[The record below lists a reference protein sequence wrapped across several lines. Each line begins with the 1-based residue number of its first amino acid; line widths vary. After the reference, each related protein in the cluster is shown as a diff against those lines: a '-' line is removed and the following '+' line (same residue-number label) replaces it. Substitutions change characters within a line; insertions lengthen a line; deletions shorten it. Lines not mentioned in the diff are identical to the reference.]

1 MARMLNAA
9 MRAPERALAEAGIVL
24 QSIVIA
30 GLAVLI
36 GAAVDQP
43 PPRSRVTQSARA
55 LKRGGGHTRDKR
67 SGRGRGA
74 TTPSEIPAAGWKD
87 ILYRL
92 YHEISN
98 DRVLAVAAGV
108 TFYGLLALV
117 PALAALVSLYGLFA
131 DASQIE
137 QHLDVLTGLV
147 PQDVLSII
155 SDQVKRI
162 AGQGGQTLG
171 LTFFASLALS
181 LWSANAGVKA
191 TFDALNIVNDEE
203 EKRGFLKLNAQSL
216 TFTLGVLV
224 FLLLAMAAIVVVPV
238 VLGALGLAGSSA
250 WLLSL
255 LRWPLLLLAVLFLLA
270 GLYRFGP
277 SRERPQ
283 WRWVTWG
290 SAAAGIGWLGG
301 SMLFSYYV
309 SNFGNYN
316 ETYGSLG
323 AVIAFMT
330 WLWLSTTLVL
340 IGAEINAEME
350 HQTARDTTSG
360 APRPMGERGAQMADE
375 VGKAA

>member
-1 MARMLNAA
+1 MARILNAA
-9 MRAPERALAEAGIVL
+9 IRAPERAFSETGIVL
-24 QSIVIA
+24 QSLIIA
-30 GLAVLI
+30 GLAILI
-36 GAAVDQP
+36 GAVADATS
-43 PPRSRVTQSARA
+43 PRSKARLGARSPASRDEGSA
-55 LKRGGGHTRDKR
+55 TRR
-67 SGRGRGA
+67 GRGRDA

-87 ILYRL
+87 ILYRV
-92 YHEISN
+92 YHEVSA

-117 PALAALVSLYGLFA
+117 PALAALVSLYGIFA
-131 DASQIE
+131 DASQIQ
-137 QHLDVLTGLV
+137 QHLELLSGLV

-162 AGQGGQTLG
+162 ASQGGGKLS
-171 LTFFASLALS
+171 LTFFGSLALS
-181 LWSANAGVKA
+181 LWSSNAGVKA
-191 TFDALNIVNDEE
+191 IFDALNIVNDEE
-203 EKRGFLKLNAQSL
+203 EKRGFFKLNAQSL
-216 TFTLGVLV
+216 AFTLGMLV
-224 FLLLAMAAIVVVPV
+224 FLLLAMSSIVVVPI
-238 VLGALGLAGSSA
+238 VLNALGLGRSAG
-250 WLLSL
+250 WLVSL
-255 LRWPLLLLAVLFLLA
+255 LRWPLLLLIVLFLLA
-270 GLYRFGP
+270 CLYRFGP

-290 SAAAGIGWLGG
+290 SAIAAVGWLVG
-301 SMLFSYYV
+301 SILFSWYV

-360 APRPMGERGAQMADE
+360 APRPLGERGAQMADKI
-375 VGKAA
+375 GKTA

>member
-1 MARMLNAA
+1 MAKMFNAA

-36 GAAVDQP
+36 GAAADQP
-43 PPRSRVTQSARA
+43 PPRSRVPQRTRA
-55 LKRGGGHTRDKR
+55 LQQGGGHARDLR
-67 SGRGRGA
+67 SDRGRGA

-92 YHEISN
+92 YHEIGD

-270 GLYRFGP
+270 CLYRFGP

-290 SAAAGIGWLGG
+290 SAVAGIGWLGG

>member
-9 MRAPERALAEAGIVL
+9 MRAPERALVEAGIVL

-30 GLAVLI
+30 ALAVLI

-137 QHLDVLTGLV
+137 QHLGVLTGLM
-147 PQDVLSII
+147 PQEVLSII

-162 AGQGGQTLG
+162 AGQGGQALG
-171 LTFFASLALS
+171 LTFFVSLALS

-270 GLYRFGP
+270 SLYRFGP

-290 SAAAGIGWLGG
+290 SVVAGIGWLGG

-375 VGKAA
+375 VSKAA